1 MTTATIERYRAF
13 TVPGDP
19 SSGNPAGVVLG
30 ADALSDAE
38 MQAIATE
45 LGFSESAF
53 LSDHQPG
60 SARIRYFTPRAE
72 IAFCGHA
79 TIASGAAL
87 ARAGATGVVRLRT
100 NAGEVPVEASAGR
113 ATLTAVEATV
123 EPLEETALDDLLAAL
138 RVTRTDLD
146 PDLPP
151 ALVRGGNPHPVL
163 FVTAD
168 ALARLDHDADAVLRI
183 QDRLGWDSTVP
194 VVHRVSATL
203 FRSRN
208 PFPRGGI
215 REDPATGSAAADLG
229 AYLRSGGHLA
239 TPATITIEQGGE
251 TGRPCLLSVTVPE
264 RGRVRVSGSVA
275 RFDAE

>member
-1 MTTATIERYRAF
+1 MTYATIERYRAF
-13 TVPGDP
+13 TIPRVP

-30 ADALSDAE
+30 ADFLSDAD
-38 MQAIATE
+38 MQDIATQ

-53 LSDHQPG
+53 LSDVAPG

-100 NAGEVPVEASAGR
+100 NAGEVLVEASAHR
-113 ATLTAVEATV
+113 AVLTAVETSV
-123 EPLEETALDDLLAAL
+123 EPLDETTLDELLHAL
-138 RVTRTDLD
+138 RLTRADLD
-146 PDLPP
+146 PRLPP
-151 ALVRGGNPHPVL
+151 ALVRGGNPHPVVP
-163 FVTAD
+163 VTAD
-168 ALARLDHDADAVLRI
+168 ALARLDHDPDEVLRI
-183 QDRLGWDSTVP
+183 QDERGWDGTVP
-194 VVHRVSATL
+194 VVHRLSRTL

-229 AYLRSGGHLA
+229 AYLRWGGHIA
-239 TPATITIEQGGE
+239 TPATITVEQGGE
-251 TGRPCLLSVTVPE
+251 TGRPCLLSVEVPS
-264 RGRVRVSGSVA
+264 RGRVRVSGTVA
-275 RFDAE
+275 RLDSE